1 MYIFDVVDQ
10 LTQVDHLLSL
20 NEHLFIMKIVLLS
33 LILLHLYQMS
43 LTVDPPDKTIGLGYS
58 KVRLSKLS
66 MMSQPIA
73 CLGFIDMIYVFLV
86 G

>member
-1 MYIFDVVDQ
+1 
-10 LTQVDHLLSL
+10 
-20 NEHLFIMKIVLLS
+20 MKIVLLS
-33 LILLHLYQMS
+33 LIWLHLYQMS
-43 LTVDPPDKTIGLGYS
+43 LSGDPPAQKVTVVRFDRTIGLGYS